1 LCFPE
6 KDIVVEYDEEV
17 KYHTA
22 LLAILAPLKTP
33 LPGFKAVVRAHL
45 MTKRRIIIATL
56 QRWIERGTETFKSML
71 EPVSQ
76 LSVYGYSFH

>member
-1 LCFPE
+1 
-6 KDIVVEYDEEV
+6 V

-22 LLAILAPLKTP
+22 LLAILGPLKTP
-33 LPGFKAVVRAHL
+33 LSGFKAVVRAHL

-56 QRWIERGTETFKSML
+56 ERWIERGTQTLKYKL

-76 LSVYGYSFH
+76 LSVYGYRFH